1 MMKSGLLQ
9 RTVGAGESE
18 ETAGTKDVWRSE
30 NGKGEQAEEASRG
43 RPHDGRGTAARP
55 CKALEPH

>member
-1 MMKSGLLQ
+1 MKSGLLQ

-30 NGKGEQAEEASRG
+30 NGMGEQAEEASRG
-43 RPHDGRGTAARP
+43 RPHDGRETAARP